1 MAVEPHRGRS
11 LPLRLQE
18 GVSRTR
24 ILERRLGEVQS
35 GKTGKQGGRN
45 PQGNAV
51 VPLGPLAVPG
61 MPPRGRIPSGAG
73 LPATPGH
80 GFGAPQFWCP
90 GRSLFEPSRTGANR
104 PSLGVERHAAAPL
117 GDHPHD
123 LGLTGPAPSHADPR
137 PASDNHT
144 LAADRRRLRRPGSLV
159 SMLLAVLGLLP
170 IAMVLDIRWT
180 GHTAAP

>member
-61 MPPRGRIPSGAG
+61 MPPRGRIPSVAG

-80 GFGAPQFWCP
+80 PLKEALKQKIAD
-90 GRSLFEPSRTGANR
+90 LPSGL
-104 PSLGVERHAAAPL
+104 PDSSQ
-117 GDHPHD
+117 D
-123 LGLTGPAPSHADPR
+123 LIGKL
-137 PASDNHT
+137 T
-144 LAADRRRLRRPGSLV
+144 LA
-159 SMLLAVLGLLP
+159 LP
-170 IAMVLDIRWT
+170 AIEE
-180 GHTAAP
+180 